1 MMLTSSVAELVPSWG
16 LLGIPLIA
24 GVVLFVIAL
33 ISIARNRTYTSG
45 GTVVWALLV
54 LALPLLG
61 PLLWFLIGRRAP
73 SPGETASM
81 PKNQA

>member
-1 MMLTSSVAELVPSWG
+1 MLTSSVAELVPSWG
-16 LLGIPLIA
+16 ILGIPLIA

-45 GTVVWALLV
+45 GTVVWALIV

-73 SPGETASM
+73 SPGGTASM